1 MPKDSPRV
9 FRVTYDTIRKSFDR
23 ERRRLAKKLQNPR
36 IMCITFH
43 TFRHW
48 KATVEYAKTKDI
60 LHAMRVLG
68 HRNINNTLIYT
79 HLVNFKEDEYVAK
92 VARTEEEICEL
103 VEAASSTYANT
114 TEQKYSRSKSVR
126 VQLKR
131 AGWDLNPRPQA

>member
-1 MPKDSPRV
+1 
-9 FRVTYDTIRKSFDR
+9 
-23 ERRRLAKKLQNPR
+23 
-36 IMCITFH
+36 MCITFH

-60 LHAMRVLG
+60 LHVMRALG

-103 VEAASSTYANT
+103 VEAGFEYACEHNGAKIFT
-114 TEQKYSRSKSVR
+114 KRSKSVR